1 MRNNKGGYL
10 FLSSTMVVVALIMPG
25 GFFRIMIRS
34 QNPTH
39 PPTCRTGVFVE
50 TVSLCP
56 HQMRIS
62 AAGEGNASHP
72 MNSSTTSA
80 SIVMFW
86 S

>member
-25 GFFRIMIRS
+25 GFFRMIRS

-50 TVSLCP
+50 TVSSCP
-56 HQMRIS
+56 HQTRIS